1 MKLSKL
7 YSDPTFPGSFGGA
20 ERFYREVIKLHPQTT
35 RKQVVQFLKTQKA
48 YTLHKR
54 VQKPRKYR
62 RTLTY
67 GPRDLWQIDLLDL
80 QKYKNENEQYRYLC
94 VVIDCFSKYLWVK
107 PLKNKTGA
115 AIVKA
120 LALLLMMERPKHLQ
134 ADQGSEF
141 FNKQVAK
148 MLQAFGPKLYYS
160 YSEQKASIVERVQRT
175 LRARMGRLFT
185 HRGNHVWIDKIDD
198 IVTSYNNSYHRS
210 IKMQPADVGQQH
222 VAQIR
227 RLLFPPEVKVKPANF
242 KVGDVVRIVA
252 KRKYF
257 QKEYE
262 KRWTEEKFRIKAVVK
277 SVPITYLLED
287 LSKEAVLGSFYKEEL
302 QHVD

>member
-7 YSDPTFPGSFGGA
+7 YSDPDFPGSFSGA
-20 ERFYREVIKLHPQTT
+20 DRFYHEVVKLHPQTT
-35 RKQVVQFLKTQKA
+35 RKQIVRFLKTQKA

-54 VQKPRKYR
+54 IRKPRKYR

-80 QKYKNENEQYRYLC
+80 QKFKNENKQYRYLC
-94 VVIDCFSKYLWVK
+94 VIIDCFSKFVWVK
-107 PLKNKTGA
+107 PLKNKTA
-115 AIVKA
+115 ASIVKA
-120 LALLLMMERPKHLQ
+120 LSLLLMMERPKHLQ

-185 HRGNHVWIDKIDD
+185 HRGNNIWIDKIDE
-198 IVTSYNNSYHRS
+198 IVAAYNNSYHRS
-210 IKMQPADVGQQH
+210 IKMKPADVTQQD
-222 VAQIR
+222 VAKIR
-227 RLLFPPEVKVKPANF
+227 QLLFPPEIKVKSASF

-252 KRKYF
+252 KRKRF

-262 KRWTEEKFRIKAVVK
+262 KGWTVEKFRIKTIVK

-287 LSKEAVLGSFYKEEL
+287 LSKKAVLGSFYPEEL

>member
-20 ERFYREVIKLHPQTT
+20 DRFYREVVKLHPQTT
-35 RKQVVQFLKTQKA
+35 RNQVVRFLKTQKA

-185 HRGNHVWIDKIDD
+185 HRGNHVWIDKIAD
-198 IVTSYNNSYHRS
+198 IVIAYNNSHHRS
-210 IKMQPADVGQQH
+210 IKMKPADVGQQH
-222 VAQIR
+222 IAQIR
-227 RLLFPPEVKVKPANF
+227 RLLFPPEVKAKPASF

-252 KRKYF
+252 KRKRF

-262 KRWTEEKFRIKAVVK
+262 KRWTTEKFRIKAVVK